1 MLRYSMLI
9 QWSDT
14 ENVYTVTFPDVPGY
28 QAQGDTYEEAAR
40 SGREVLE
47 QLIESGEPIPEVTQ
61 KKPQAKESKAIEI
74 EDKAAKRQRE
84 KEKHDNYIAWLQRET
99 DRMNDERMGV
109 GYSQFV
115 TDWLD
120 EHNGNGD
127 GMEDAWKQTDAYKT
141 KRQERRQRFK

>member
-1 MLRYSMLI
+1 MLI